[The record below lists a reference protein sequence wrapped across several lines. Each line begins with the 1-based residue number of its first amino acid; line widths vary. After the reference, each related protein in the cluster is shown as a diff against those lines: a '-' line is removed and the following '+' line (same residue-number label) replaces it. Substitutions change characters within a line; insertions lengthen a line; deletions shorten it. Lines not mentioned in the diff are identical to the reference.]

1 MRMGINVSLVSS
13 TATYRQT
20 GVSRYISELEN
31 ALRTHLPDGDSL
43 VRMGDSHNR
52 LRQWP
57 PARLVWEQTVLA
69 MNARRERLD
78 VLHSP
83 VNVVPL
89 AWGGASVVTVHDLAF
104 LRDPDHVSLRR
115 RAWLGMAVKRSVRA
129 ADRVIA
135 VSTNT
140 ADDLTDWVDV
150 PRSRIDVIPSAPSPQ
165 IRPVRGQAL
174 DTFRERRGI
183 TRPFVLA
190 VGTLEPRKNLPTLL
204 RAFAAIR
211 GKLPHDLVMIGPDG
225 WMTGELWRTIRE
237 LDLGG
242 RLRMTGFVSDEELGA
257 WYSAADLFAFPSYYE
272 GFGLPAVEAMRCGA
286 PVLASDTSCFPEVV
300 GDAGLLLPPDD
311 VGGWEDAMTMLLQ
324 DSQAREQMAG
334 RGQERA
340 SRFTWERT
348 ATLTRA
354 AYGDAVRL
362 ARRGP
367 A

>member
-1 MRMGINVSLVSS
+1 MRPSVLSAHPSEAIPMSTAVVAKPASARAQTWSPGAAPSSTIAAGGRRRSLIKWRRNSYRAWAVMWSDIGRSYRRCGEMIRFHRGSLAGPPRAPAAEEYARWHSTLRWKPTSRTLHMRMGINVSLVSS

-20 GVSRYISELEN
+20 GVSRYISELDN
-31 ALRTHLPDGDSL
+31 ALRTPLADGDSL

-242 RLRMTGFVSDEELGA
+242 RLRMT
-257 WYSAADLFAFPSYYE
+257 
-272 GFGLPAVEAMRCGA
+272 
-286 PVLASDTSCFPEVV
+286 
-300 GDAGLLLPPDD
+300 
-311 VGGWEDAMTMLLQ
+311 
-324 DSQAREQMAG
+324 
-334 RGQERA
+334 
-340 SRFTWERT
+340 
-348 ATLTRA
+348 
-354 AYGDAVRL
+354 
-362 ARRGP
+362 
-367 A
+367 